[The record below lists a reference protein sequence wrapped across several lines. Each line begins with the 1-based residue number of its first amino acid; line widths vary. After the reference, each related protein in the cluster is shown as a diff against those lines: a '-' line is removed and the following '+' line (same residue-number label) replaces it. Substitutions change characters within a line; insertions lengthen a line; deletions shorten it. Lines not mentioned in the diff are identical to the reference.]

1 MIELNN
7 EIVNYEKIIYD
18 IFNKKNIFSDKI
30 KSNKKY
36 TNNCIKE
43 LNEKN
48 SIFKNN
54 FICRL
59 KRINDYFRDDDKTK
73 SKLISKLREIG
84 LKDGYK
90 WSGIYSELIVLDYLI
105 LSSFDDISIE
115 YEKIYDKNSCELSN
129 SVIKKIDKNREKL
142 DIDIKFTLYDNINI
156 DADIKSFNSTYTEL
170 FENIFKIVKDK
181 AINNKYNHNILLD
194 HLYGDSY
201 KYELETSDLE
211 NEIKNSNTEN
221 SLIDK
226 LTNCVNSGKQYY
238 EYKIRDGK
246 ILKFRISYKKYN
258 IVDSGEFDYYKY
270 AENYEYKVLSYYDKL
285 SSCNNNFIIWVINP
299 WFNKEIPLED
309 SFYEDRKKL
318 YRSLAR
324 RIFINLNRNNEY
336 MSKYYDKFVA
346 SDIKISDISKL
357 ISGIIFIEDFSIKN
371 NINDLYKIYIY
382 TNPNTTT
389 KYYMENDIRRLLGY
403 TNTSYN
409 FKYDYDDFFY
419 DNY

>member
-129 SVIKKIDKNREKL
+129 SVIKKIDKNR
-142 DIDIKFTLYDNINI
+142 
-156 DADIKSFNSTYTEL
+156 
-170 FENIFKIVKDK
+170 
-181 AINNKYNHNILLD
+181 
-194 HLYGDSY
+194 
-201 KYELETSDLE
+201 
-211 NEIKNSNTEN
+211 
-221 SLIDK
+221 
-226 LTNCVNSGKQYY
+226 
-238 EYKIRDGK
+238 
-246 ILKFRISYKKYN
+246 
-258 IVDSGEFDYYKY
+258 
-270 AENYEYKVLSYYDKL
+270 
-285 SSCNNNFIIWVINP
+285 
-299 WFNKEIPLED
+299 
-309 SFYEDRKKL
+309 
-318 YRSLAR
+318 
-324 RIFINLNRNNEY
+324 
-336 MSKYYDKFVA
+336 
-346 SDIKISDISKL
+346 
-357 ISGIIFIEDFSIKN
+357 
-371 NINDLYKIYIY
+371 
-382 TNPNTTT
+382 
-389 KYYMENDIRRLLGY
+389 
-403 TNTSYN
+403 
-409 FKYDYDDFFY
+409 
-419 DNY
+419 